1 MILPETMVRVEILT
15 DKRNVNNVVTKLLT
29 LNAFEVDDSKAPISQ
44 YKYEEARREL
54 GETSENINKIKIIM
68 ELGGI
73 EIEPKGKLKVS
84 DWFETAT
91 EVNKEY
97 SKIEE
102 KYKELLEE
110 IGKLKAELES
120 LNTQLSEIEPFKDIG
135 ISLDLL
141 YKTEYFEIALVILS
155 NEQRN
160 NLEKTERI
168 AVYCNPFAENKNAC
182 IITGPKGTNL
192 ETKLKE
198 IGVRR
203 FETPDMISPQ
213 EAYNNVQEKIKY
225 LQSIL
230 GERRKELI
238 SKVEQDREW
247 IAETY
252 GRLLTVR
259 DAMTILSKARVS
271 EYYVQIEGFLREKK
285 LKNLLDELGGLAFIT
300 YEYPKR
306 YAENE
311 GETPPT
317 YVELPKSIKPL
328 ESVIELYGV
337 PSYWE
342 ISPTV
347 FLIITFPF
355 LFGLMF
361 PDFGNALVIFIFSLW
376 FYNYGKKK
384 GSNNIK
390 QLSLVL
396 IYGSI
401 IAMITGIL
409 AREFFGP
416 LAVGGLRE
424 LLNNPAYPNG
434 PLYNIWPVP
443 QSVYEQ
449 IKYILPTGGAEQ
461 GIVNSIILSLL
472 LGSILLFVSSLL
484 GVINAIKKKDPEF
497 LVLDRLPILLIYTVP
512 FIVFTYGL
520 TNLSNYIG
528 QVETLLGG
536 IGYFLFK
543 TGSPAAGSTQ
553 TLADILVIWVELALI
568 YNWAGKVLILRKHE
582 KMSGVGA
589 IVFGFIEGGFE
600 AGILLLS
607 NTISFIRVLV
617 FAVAHYYILY
627 AFSYMGYLAAG
638 QPSTVIALITNPI
651 ALVIIIIGNL
661 LAIALEGLIVFIQD
675 MRLHF
680 YEMFSKF
687 YEGKGRK
694 FEPQVTYV
702 EILS

>member
-1 MILPETMVRVEILT
+1 MVRVEILARK
-15 DKRNVNNVVTKLLT
+15 DNANDIVTKLLKIG
-29 LNAFEVDDSKAPISQ
+29 AFEAEEPRTPISQ
-44 YKYEEARREL
+44 EKIEEARRKL
-54 GETSENINKIKIIM
+54 GEVNENINKIKIIM

-73 EIEPKGKLKVS
+73 EIEPRGKLKVS
-84 DWFETAT
+84 DWLTVSD
-91 EVNKEY
+91 EVNKDF

-102 KYKELLEE
+102 KYKDLLEE

-120 LNTQLSEIEPFKDIG
+120 LNLQVLELEPFKDIG
-135 ISLDLL
+135 VSLELL
-141 YKTEYFEIALVILS
+141 YYTEHFEVALAMINNAQKNEIEKNPNVAIA
-155 NEQRN
+155 
-160 NLEKTERI
+160 
-168 AVYCNPFAENKNAC
+168 CNQLDENKNAC
-182 IITGPKGTNL
+182 IIASPKGTGL
-192 ETKLKE
+192 DIKLKE
-198 IGVRR
+198 LGIRKL
-203 FETPDMISPQ
+203 ETPDLISPQ
-213 EAYNNVQEKIKY
+213 EAYANIQEKINY
-225 LQSIL
+225 LQSLL

-238 SKVEQDREW
+238 SKIEQDRGW

-259 DAMTILSKARVS
+259 DAITILSKSRVS
-271 EYYVQIEGFLREKK
+271 EFYIQIEGYLREKK
-285 LKNLLDELGGLAFIT
+285 LKRLLEELDKVAFVV

-306 YAENE
+306 YAEQE
-311 GETPPT
+311 EPPT
-317 YVELPKSIKPL
+317 YVNLPKSIRPL
-328 ESVIELYGV
+328 ESVVELYGV

-342 ISPTV
+342 ISPTI
-347 FLIITFPF
+347 FLIITFPL

-361 PDFGNALVIFIFSLW
+361 PDFGNALVIFLFSIW

-384 GSNNIK
+384 GSNNIR

-401 IAMITGIL
+401 IAMITGLL

-424 LLNNPAYPNG
+424 LLDNPSYPPG
-434 PLYNIWPVP
+434 PLYSIWPVP
-443 QSVYEQ
+443 ESVYQQ

-472 LGSILLFVSSLL
+472 LGSVLLFVSSVL
-484 GVINAIKKKDPEF
+484 GVVNAIKKKDSEY
-497 LVLDRLPILLIYTVP
+497 LILDRLPILLIYTVP

-520 TNLSNYIG
+520 TDLPNYIG
-528 QVETLLGG
+528 QVESLLGG
-536 IGYFLFK
+536 FGYFLFH
-543 TGSPAAGSTQ
+543 TGTPAPGSTQ

-568 YNWAGKVLILRKHE
+568 YNWAGKVVILRRHE
-582 KMSGVGA
+582 KMSAVGA

-638 QPSTVIALITNPI
+638 YPSTVIGLLTNPI
-651 ALVIIIIGNL
+651 AIIIIIIGNL

-687 YEGKGRK
+687 YEGRGRK
-694 FEPQVTYV
+694 FEPQVAYI